1 MQLDCQYYQ
10 IPIIIYSDTNLSSTE
25 KLLMSQLISL
35 TLKNGYCFASNEY
48 LANSMSVTKRTISKS
63 LSNLKIQNYIVI
75 DYEKQIRKIYLNKE
89 KVLTKT
95 SISME
100 EKFHSN
106 LEKKFYHNNKE
117 IINKKNKYKYIES
130 VPEWL
135 ENPKV
140 VEKKEYTEEELKDI
154 ALKRKELEEML
165 KEYN

>member
-10 IPIIIYSDTNLSSTE
+10 IPIIIYSDVNLSSTE

-35 TLKNGYCFASNEY
+35 TFKNGYCFASNEY
-48 LANSMSVTKRTISKS
+48 LANSMNVTKRTISKS
-63 LSNLKIQNYIVI
+63 LSNLKTQNYII
-75 DYEKQIRKIYLNKE
+75 ISYENQARKIYLNKE
-89 KVLTKT
+89 KVMTKT

-100 EKFHSN
+100 EKFQSN
-106 LEKKFYHNNKE
+106 IEKKFYHNKKE
-117 IINKKNKYKYIES
+117 LINKKNKYIEP

-135 ENPKV
+135 EQNEIIKN
-140 VEKKEYTEEELKDI
+140 KEYTKEELEDI